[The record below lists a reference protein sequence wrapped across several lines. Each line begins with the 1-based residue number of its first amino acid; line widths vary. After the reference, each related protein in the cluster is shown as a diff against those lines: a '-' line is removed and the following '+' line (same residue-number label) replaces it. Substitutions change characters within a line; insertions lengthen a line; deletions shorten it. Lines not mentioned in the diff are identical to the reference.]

1 MINHMHDLFH
11 LDPEI
16 MSQIEGTKPYINMSF
31 SYLYDQGQVYA
42 DEFMNY
48 PEKEIKILSK
58 VASRYAQRYMEFQ
71 ITDLP
76 VKNRI
81 GELGS
86 KHATSL
92 IEVRGVVVMRG
103 EKKIRPVLLAFDC
116 PSCGDVIKVE
126 QNYQWVTKPE
136 KCICENRKGF
146 VKNLNETTYDDF
158 QWIEI
163 QENTSDTENGKPPA
177 KIKVALRNH
186 RVDSC
191 LPGENVVVIGIYK
204 SIEDKPN
211 SQNLEMD
218 RYIDAVT
225 LVNSTEDATITLTS
239 DDIET
244 IQQYMKLQEHLEN
257 MRQSIAPSIYGLD
270 VIKEALA
277 LQLCEGQVRNINDS
291 RRRGQ
296 FHILMAGSPGCGKS
310 ELGDFM
316 AKCHPKGRKAIGRGA
331 SGVGLTAA
339 VVKESDSFVLKAG
352 AMPLADNGF
361 LFVDEIE
368 KMSRQDSGAMH
379 PGMEQQTI
387 RIDKAD
393 ISAELS
399 TRCSILAACNPV
411 DGVWNEY
418 KTVKGNL
425 NEKGKGLSLTLLDRF
440 ALVFIMK
447 QNRETEEE
455 ENVINH
461 IMNVNSES
469 SEVQPPYSVETLR
482 KIFAYARGLNV
493 TVTKE
498 VTKRLTEFYMIL
510 YEASKIDNTLII
522 TRRQPND
529 LLRLS
534 EASARLNGREKTT
547 LDDAETA
554 IRLVGESLKEY
565 GLDMETGKID
575 QSALYGKTLNKNSML
590 KKMPEIITT
599 LGKRKMDH
607 RDRVTQGEL
616 VEYMC
621 TLFKIDK
628 DSARDLV
635 TVAIRDGML
644 FCPVPGSVAVA
655 D

>member
-1 MINHMHDLFH
+1 MFDLFH
-11 LDPEI
+11 LDENI
-16 MSQIEGTKPYINMSF
+16 KNQLQGTKPYLNMSW
-31 SYLYDQGQVYA
+31 SYLYNQDQDYA
-42 DEFMNY
+42 DEFMKY

-58 VASRYAQRYMEFQ
+58 SVSGYSHRYMEFQ
-71 ITDLP
+71 INDLP
-76 VKNRI
+76 VKNKI
-81 GELGS
+81 SELGS
-86 KHATSL
+86 IHATSL

-103 EKKIRPVLLAFDC
+103 EKKIRPVILAFDC
-116 PSCGDVIKVE
+116 PKCGNTVKIE
-126 QNYQWVTKPE
+126 QTRQWVVRPE
-136 KCICENRKGF
+136 ACDGCDNKRNF
-146 VKNLNETTYDDF
+146 LKNLSETTYEDF

-163 QENTSDTENGKPPA
+163 QENTSDTKNGKPPA
-177 KIKVALRNH
+177 KIRVALKNH

-191 LPGENVVVIGIYK
+191 LPGENIVVIGIYK

-211 SQNLEMD
+211 SFNLEMD

-225 LVNSTEDATITLTS
+225 LINSTEDATITLTDEDIS
-239 DDIET
+239 DVKQI
-244 IQQYMKLQEHLEN
+244 MKSDNHLEN

-270 VIKEALA
+270 TVKEALA
-277 LQLCEGQVRNINDS
+277 LQLCEGQVRNINNS

-316 AKCHPKGRKAIGRGA
+316 TKCHPKGRKAIGRGS

-339 VVKESDSFVLKAG
+339 VVKEGDSFVLKAG

-411 DGVWNEY
+411 DGVWNDY

-425 NEKGKGLSLTLLDRF
+425 NDGGKGMSLTLLDRF

-447 QNRETEEE
+447 QNLETSEE

-469 SEVQPPYSVETLR
+469 SEVQPPYTVETLR
-482 KIFAYARGLNV
+482 KIFAYARGLDV

-498 VTKRLTEFYMIL
+498 VTKRLTEFYMVL

-529 LLRLS
+529 LLRLA
-534 EASARLNGREKTT
+534 EASARLNGRTRTE
-547 LDDAETA
+547 LDDANTA
-554 IRLVGESLKEY
+554 IRLVSESLKEY
-565 GLDMETGKID
+565 GLDMNTGKID
-575 QSALYGKTLNKNSML
+575 QNAIYGKTLNKSAMI
-590 KKMPEIITT
+590 KTIPDIIT
-599 LGKRKMDH
+599 RIAS
-607 RDRVTQGEL
+607 RN
-616 VEYMC
+616 
-621 TLFKIDK
+621 IDK
-628 DSARDLV
+628 SRVSRVDFIQSSSSTWRISEVEAGDLLE
-635 TVAIRDGML
+635 VALRDGL
-644 FCPVPGSVAVA
+644 VYCPSPGYVAVTS
-655 D
+655 